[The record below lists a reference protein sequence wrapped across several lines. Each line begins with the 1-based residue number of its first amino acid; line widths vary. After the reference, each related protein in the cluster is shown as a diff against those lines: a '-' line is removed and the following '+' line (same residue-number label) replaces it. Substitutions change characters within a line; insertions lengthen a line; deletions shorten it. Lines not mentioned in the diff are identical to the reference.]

1 SRERWSSAAASIFIP
16 PAGSKR
22 AVSVSSGC
30 EALSAD
36 AAKNTTTIAMK
47 VLAKA
52 RMDAQTYHLRHKAQV
67 NASMTTR
74 KEVLRARPF
83 AASIAGACVRRGT
96 LLFSRQGVVMTRA
109 IWVIFLLSLSTSLT
123 AAV

>member
-1 SRERWSSAAASIFIP
+1 
-16 PAGSKR
+16 
-22 AVSVSSGC
+22 
-30 EALSAD
+30 
-36 AAKNTTTIAMK
+36 MK

-123 AAV
+123 AAVITASSAGPKVRFTSPAPTAQIRVQILFANGDALFDSDWKDG